1 MQSKEV
7 IKMDSSQKKKIAKGI
22 TEIESNGKKTFK
34 VYLCK
39 RAYIDCKLIKFERKQ
54 TCKSKIEAHRT
65 YDKLMESIIRE
76 IAQKEGSGKEWQSLI
91 IEWKADQKR
100 IGYTIISESTVIDYS
115 SLLKNWTHD
124 WMKIPAKEITKQMV
138 QTSIERIKKERSI
151 KHTAKLK
158 DAIKNVFQ
166 WAINNDIVKGLT
178 DSPTY
183 GVTVSRKTNRK
194 TEVLTID
201 VAKKL
206 LQTARKLDHEW
217 YPVWAMATYT
227 GMRSGELFALKW
239 ENIDFDKAVIK
250 ISESY
255 KAKTKKFGTTK
266 TGVERVVPINAELM
280 QVLLDLQPKTFE
292 STFVLPRLKDWQ
304 NGKQALVLR
313 TFCESIGIKPVC
325 FHTLRATFTTLLLSN
340 GVGLNIVQ
348 MLGGWSDIATMN
360 HYNRMTGLVVKDA
373 TESLRLIG

>member
-1 MQSKEV
+1 MK
-7 IKMDSSQKKKIAKGI
+7 IIQKNKLAKGI
-22 TEIESNGKKTFK
+22 TEIIQDGKKFYK
-34 VYLCK
+34 VTVCK
-39 RAYIDCKLIKFERKQ
+39 RAHIDSKIIKFEKKQ
-54 TCKSKIEAHRT
+54 TCKTKIEAQRV

-76 IAQKEGSGKEWQSLI
+76 IAKKEGSGKEWLVLI
-91 IEWKADQKR
+91 NEWKTYQQKT
-100 IGYTIISESTVIDYS
+100 GYKVISESTVIDYT
-115 SLLKNWTHD
+115 SLLKNWTPD
-124 WMKIPAKEITKQMV
+124 WMKTPAKEISKQMV
-138 QTSIERIKKERSI
+138 QTAIERIKKERSI

-158 DAIKNVFQ
+158 DAIKSVFQ
-166 WAINNDIVKGLT
+166 WAINNDVVKGLT

-194 TEVLTID
+194 TEVLTVA

-206 LQTARKLDHEW
+206 LQTARNSCHEW
-217 YPVWAMATYT
+217 YPIWAMATFT

-239 ENIDFDKAVIK
+239 ENIDFDKEVIR

-280 QVLLDLQPKTFE
+280 QVLLDLKPKTIE

-340 GVGLNIVQ
+340 GVGLNVVQ

-360 HYNRMTGLVVKDA
+360 HYNRMTGLLVKDA